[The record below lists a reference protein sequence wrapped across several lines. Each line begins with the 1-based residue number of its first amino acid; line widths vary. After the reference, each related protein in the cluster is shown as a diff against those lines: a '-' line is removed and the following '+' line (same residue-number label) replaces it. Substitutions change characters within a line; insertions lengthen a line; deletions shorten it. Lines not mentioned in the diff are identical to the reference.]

1 MKSAIVALASASTAA
16 AHATFQQLWVNG
28 EDLADTCVR
37 APASNSPVTD
47 VSSPDMACNAGAS
60 AAQGI
65 CEVAA
70 GDTIAV
76 EMHQQPGDRE
86 CSTEAIG
93 GNHFGP
99 VMVYL
104 SSVEDAAAATGSDPF
119 FKIAEFGYD
128 AATETWGT
136 DVLNENCGQ
145 FEATIP
151 ADLPEGDYLLRA
163 EAIALHTAS
172 QPNGAQFYMSCYEQQ
187 IHISGGSGGSVPEG
201 VNFPGAYSASD
212 PGIQID
218 IWTEDLSNYQI
229 PGPAVVGA

>member
-1 MKSAIVALASASTAA
+1 
-16 AHATFQQLWVNG
+16 
-28 EDLADTCVR
+28 
-37 APASNSPVTD
+37 
-47 VSSPDMACNAGAS
+47 MACNAGAS

-172 QPNGAQFYMSCYEQQ
+172 QPNGAQFYMSCYVSSSAAPGLHEDWYEGEWLIGTANPHLGRQRRVGP
-187 IHISGGSGGSVPEG
+187 GGR
-201 VNFPGAYSASD
+201 
-212 PGIQID
+212 
-218 IWTEDLSNYQI
+218 
-229 PGPAVVGA
+229 